1 MVKFASR
8 YARPEVKG
16 RVSTEPTLTQQ
27 QFKDE
32 CDVNKIIDRLV
43 RCGESLPMPSAEDF
57 ADVSNIEDYQKL
69 LDKVS
74 RVDETFYALPS
85 DLRAYFKN
93 DPAEFAATLR
103 TKAGYQDF
111 VRLCAARSGA
121 PAPAEGRQSGDPQKK
136 DEGEKPIKESKEK

>member
-1 MVKFASR
+1 MVKFISR
-8 YARPEVKG
+8 YARPEVEG
-16 RVSTEPTLTQQ
+16 RVSTELSLTQQ

-43 RCGESLPMPSAEDF
+43 RCGESLPMPSMEDF
-57 ADVSNIEDYQKL
+57 VDVSDIGDYQKL

-85 DLRAYFKN
+85 DIRAYFKN
-93 DPAEFAATLR
+93 DPAEFVAVLR

-111 VRLCAARSGA
+111 VKLCATRSGA
-121 PAPAEGRQSGDPQKK
+121 PAPAEGRQSEDFQKN
-136 DEGEKPIKESKEK
+136 DEGEKLIKEDKK